1 MDVFVID
8 GVEIPEKLIRDEMPN
23 HPAPTSAEAHK
34 SAAHALAIRA
44 LLLQRAAVLE
54 LTAEPEADDN
64 GRIETADEALIRQL
78 FAREIIPTVPTN
90 VECHRFFDARPEH
103 FFTPEL
109 YEASHILLP
118 ESAREV
124 ACDLIRHLIVDPG
137 AFADLARAS
146 SQCPSGEVGGS
157 LGQLQIG
164 DLVSEVED
172 LLLVMPG
179 GAIYPEPV
187 QSRFGWHI
195 LRLDRRVDR
204 QRLPFEAVHEQI
216 RMHLESRAWVAASAK
231 YVERLVD
238 EARSQGIALRIGD
251 AGGVEQPSF
260 SLGALVD
267 DDSLAS
273 RISPWLEIADPQLLE
288 RVIAA
293 AATQDQTVPGLV
305 RHEVR
310 HFLDHA
316 DDEAFTQLVSAAQ
329 GAEDPMLAS
338 IRCILKNRLAPPV
351 KKSFTLIK
359 KT

>member
-44 LLLQRAAVLE
+44 LLLKQ
-54 LTAEPEADDN
+54 AETLGLHPVVEADEN
-64 GRIETADEALIRQL
+64 GRVETPEEALIRQV
-78 FAREIIPTVPTN
+78 FACEVEPVAPTEA
-90 VECHRFFDARPEH
+90 ECRRFFEARPGNFH
-103 FFTPEL
+103 TPEL
-109 YEASHILLP
+109 YEASHILLG
-118 ESAREV
+118 ESAHEV
-124 ACDLIRHLIVDPG
+124 AFDLIRQLLDEPG
-137 AFADLARAS
+137 AFSSLARGL

-164 DLVSEVED
+164 DLVSEVEEA
-172 LLLVMPG
+172 LLTVPA

-187 QSRFGWHI
+187 ASRFGWHI
-195 LRLDRRVDR
+195 LRLDRRVER

-216 RMHLESRAWVAASAK
+216 RMHLESRSWVAASAK
-231 YVERLVD
+231 YVERLVED
-238 EARSQGIALRIGD
+238 ARSQGIAVRIGE
-251 AGGVEQPSF
+251 AGGVESPSF

-273 RISPWLEIADPQLLE
+273 RIAPWLEVADPQLLE
-288 RVIAA
+288 RVIEA

-305 RHEVR
+305 RHEIR

-338 IRCILKNRLAPPV
+338 IRCILKTRLAPPA

-359 KT
+359 KA